1 MVLWW
6 KWSVG
11 DDLIVL
17 AGGMG
22 WVRAMFLT
30 TKGRRGRRRFMVGGS
45 VCFASD
51 GAASPLRGIGL
62 DEETKGGRIVV
73 CFASDGSV
81 GEDWDFEM
89 GEREGCLGVVG
100 MGEIC

>member
-1 MVLWW
+1 M
-6 KWSVG
+6 G

-62 DEETKGGRIVV
+62 DEETKGRSDSRCASQVTGRLAGIG
-73 CFASDGSV
+73 FLGWGSV
-81 GEDWDFEM
+81 KDVWGLWGWE
-89 GEREGCLGVVG
+89 LK
-100 MGEIC
+100 

>member
-1 MVLWW
+1 M
-6 KWSVG
+6 
-11 DDLIVL
+11 
-17 AGGMG
+17 
-22 WVRAMFLT
+22 T
-30 TKGRRGRRRFMVGGS
+30 EPPPRF
-45 VCFASD
+45 
-51 GAASPLRGIGL
+51 AASAW
-62 DEETKGGRIVV
+62 TKKRRGGRIVV